1 MNNSEKFDYIIQQLK
16 KLDQHDIYFQE
27 IKADIVEMKADI
39 VEMKADI
46 VEMKAD
52 ILNLNDK
59 VKNLTKQVK
68 DLNDYRKRNNNS
80 IEIEVTKSVFEILKE
95 DEKSLY
101 IIDVSTIF
109 PKKYMNENNSIFIEI
124 NGLILG
130 TNDRE
135 YASKYNKSL
144 LPRINKNRNTY
155 NISNNLSEKIY
166 KLYIIEG
173 KHNITKNKVID
184 KYDKF
189 NKFRTFLTNIRTNPH
204 IFSEKFKKFINK
216 FQLELFNLSDITLIF
231 GTPMWNQSA
240 KEQIIKYMK
249 KDPNIK
255 MITLSGNRYN
265 YNN

>member
-27 IKADIVEMKADI
+27 IRSDIHQMKSDIVEMKSDI
-39 VEMKADI
+39 S
-46 VEMKAD
+46 
-52 ILNLNDK
+52 NLKDK
-59 VKNLTKQVK
+59 VNNLDKEVKNLSKQVK

-109 PKKYMNENNSIFIEI
+109 PKKYINETNSIFIEI
-124 NGLILG
+124 DGLILG

-144 LPRINKNRNTY
+144 VPRKNKNTY
-155 NISNNLSEKIY
+155 KFSNNLSEKVY

-173 KHNITKNKVID
+173 KHNITRKKVID

-204 IFSEKFKKFINK
+204 IFNENIKKFIDK
-216 FQLELFNLSDITLIF
+216 FQLELFNPSNITLIF

-240 KEQIIKYMK
+240 KEEITKYMK